1 MPIRLHLYLQ
11 SGEPG
16 WIPSQSKSFRAGRD
30 LLGHIVRIFLFLFVA
45 KIKALSKIRDLS
57 KPDSSVFAKPGLKFM
72 FSDFSPAFFF
82 SIIHDTLLYKTHY
95 NMEAFII

>member
-1 MPIRLHLYLQ
+1 M
-11 SGEPG
+11 
-16 WIPSQSKSFRAGRD
+16 
-30 LLGHIVRIFLFLFVA
+30 GHIVRIFLFLFVA

-82 SIIHDTLLYKTHY
+82 QLYMIHYYIRHIIIWKHL
-95 NMEAFII
+95 